1 MTATLGL
8 VRAVRNIAIILVLA
22 LIVDLAPGGGEA
34 ARAIVTAISLAFLA
48 MIGFAG
54 YQVYRQNRLTYVGL
68 TERQRGVLLGSLG
81 AIVLMIVGADELTG
95 TGAGLFLWLAVLGVA
110 IFSLIKLWTDVR
122 SSF

>member
-1 MTATLGL
+1 M
-8 VRAVRNIAIILVLA
+8 RAVRNIAIILVLA
-22 LIVDLAPGGGEA
+22 LIVDLAPGGGDA

-54 YQVYRQNRLTYVGL
+54 YQVYRQNQLTYVGL

-81 AIVLMIVGADELTG
+81 AIVLMIAGADELTE